1 MNQDEIKTNLLDV
14 DQWIRILFM
23 ALFAVAAWLI
33 LIGLIVLVLV
43 QTLIMLVSGEPNRN
57 LQKAAYMFGCY
68 LQELIQFMAY
78 NTNKKPYP
86 FADFPNADNFD
97 STAEADSAEAARA
110 EAESPKSS
118 ATAVKPD
125 EYNKS
130 ADASVRDNYS
140 ANPEADRDDLH
151 SDDEQDFTPR

>member
-33 LIGLIVLVLV
+33 LSGLIVLVLV

-68 LQELIQFMAY
+68 LQEIIQFMAY

-86 FADFPNADNFD
+86 FADFPSADNI
-97 STAEADSAEAARA
+97 DSATT
-110 EAESPKSS
+110 EAESSGSP
-118 ATAVKPD
+118 AAAAKPD
-125 EYNKS
+125 EHS
-130 ADASVRDNYS
+130 GRADTSTPDNRR
-140 ANPEADRDDLH
+140 ANPVADSDDLDA
-151 SDDEQDFTPR
+151 DDDQDFTPR